1 MYSKLILSDADI
13 MRQLLEAGADVNL
26 PVTDSWSGVKKV
38 TALHLAVSHAHSE
51 SISILRAAG
60 SKVRQSIFCC
70 CKKAADIFV
79 IATALCVSGT
89 LPMHHLKQLCL
100 VSPPHMAALLQPR

>member
-1 MYSKLILSDADI
+1 

-60 SKVRQSIFCC
+60 GRVRCSIFCC
-70 CKKAADIFV
+70 CNKAAGIFV
-79 IATALCVSGT
+79 IARALCVLWNMS
-89 LPMHHLKQLCL
+89 LYQPKQLCL
-100 VSPPHMAALLQPR
+100 GTPSHMAALLRPS